1 MEDTFGELFH
11 IIPFVLPDMNMNR
24 ETCCPITAV
33 LALLVLTSCGRQ
45 EIIPDLRLQVKPLP
59 GVYVHYESQSGT
71 IQMGNELIE
80 RRISINAK
88 EHRIFTTHF
97 INKLSGHNY
106 TSSLNEEFS
115 FRANGTKVSGVTG
128 DPGYA
133 DHKISS
139 AGRMKS
145 LEINLEVKREEIGI
159 LKVKLFYEIYPN
171 IPIIR
176 KWITFE
182 NSGGS
187 LVTVDSI
194 QVESLSLLPG
204 PQYDLEIYNR
214 PSAGVVFN
222 VNLTE
227 GFLTGNE
234 FPGILKYLDLYPD
247 PGSVFIGMKP
257 YYHKYATEIQLA
269 PGEEFTCPGVFILF
283 FKGEPETAEELLAEF
298 ATEYLAWSRPSDR
311 SVWYEN
317 ISGDVEDAEAH
328 GKVQLAADSGADIF
342 CLNRGWMDRRGDWNI
357 SENVNLENFSQYA
370 HDLGMK
376 FGLGMDLAIAD
387 QESQV
392 MIDYPQWAVKSKDG
406 SHHATGDGGK
416 MMCLGSEYTL
426 YMVGKIDSLVR
437 ELGLEYIRLNGPM
450 IPDNEAA
457 GCFSEDHVHRSS
469 AESLWYI
476 YDGLFA
482 ICEYLHTHHP
492 DLIIHVSPE
501 SYDPGGAIDF
511 ALLKHAD
518 VSKFP

>member
-1 MEDTFGELFH
+1 M
-11 IIPFVLPDMNMNR
+11 
-24 ETCCPITAV
+24 
-33 LALLVLTSCGRQ
+33 
-45 EIIPDLRLQVKPLP
+45 RLQVQPLP

-71 IQMGNELIE
+71 FQMGNELME
-80 RRISINAK
+80 RRISINTK
-88 EHRIFTTHF
+88 EHRIFTTQF
-97 INKLSGHNY
+97 ISKLSGRNY

-115 FRANGTKVSGVTG
+115 FRANGTKISGVTG
-128 DPGYA
+128 DLEYV

-145 LEINLEVKREEIGI
+145 LEINLEVKQEEIGI
-159 LKVKLFYEIYPN
+159 LKVKLFYEVYPN
-171 IPIIR
+171 MPIIR

-187 LVTVDSI
+187 SVTVDSI
-194 QVESLSLLPG
+194 QVESLSLMPG
-204 PQYDLEIYNR
+204 SQYDLEIYSK
-214 PSAGVVFN
+214 PPAEIVFN
-222 VNLTE
+222 VNLME

-234 FPGILKYLDLYPD
+234 FPGILKHLDLYPD

-269 PGEEFTCPGVFILF
+269 PGEEFTCPGAFILF
-283 FKGEPETAEELLAEF
+283 FKGEPERAEELLAEF
-298 ATEYLAWSRPSDR
+298 VTEYLAWSEPSDR

-317 ISGDVEDAEAH
+317 ISGDVEDTEAR
-328 GKVQLAADSGADIF
+328 GRVQLAADSGADTF
-342 CLNRGWMDRRGDWNI
+342 CLNRGWTGKRGDWNI
-357 SENVNLENFSQYA
+357 SESANMQNFSQYA
-370 HDLGMK
+370 RDLGMK
-376 FGLGMDLAIAD
+376 FGLGIDLAIAD
-387 QESQV
+387 QESQI
-392 MIDYPQWAVKSKDG
+392 MADYAQWAVKSKDG
-406 SHHATGDGGK
+406 SHQVIGDGGK

-426 YMVGKIDSLVR
+426 YMVNRIDSLVR
-437 ELGLEYIRLNGPM
+437 ELELDYIKLNGPM

-492 DLIIHVSPE
+492 NLIIDVSPE
-501 SYDPGGAIDF
+501 SYNPGGAIDF

-518 VSKFP
+518 VSKK